1 MMCARSF
8 LGGCSMPSAPTMG
21 IDIHLPVRRSGNTRQ
36 VDDAS
41 SSSEEE
47 EEEEERG
54 MGDLEEDLENLA
66 PIQLQGRGFAK

>member
-1 MMCARSF
+1 
-8 LGGCSMPSAPTMG
+8 MPSAPTMG

-41 SSSEEE
+41 SSSSEEEEEE

>member
-1 MMCARSF
+1 
-8 LGGCSMPSAPTMG
+8 MPSAPTMR
-21 IDIHLPVRRSGNTRQ
+21 IDAHLPVRRSGNTRQ
-36 VDDAS
+36 IDDAS
-41 SSSEEE
+41 CTS